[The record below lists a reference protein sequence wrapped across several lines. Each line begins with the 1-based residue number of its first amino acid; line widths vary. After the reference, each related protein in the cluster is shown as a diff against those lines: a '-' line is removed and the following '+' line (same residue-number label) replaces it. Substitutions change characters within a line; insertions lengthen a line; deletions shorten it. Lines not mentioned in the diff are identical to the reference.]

1 MKIKKND
8 LVVVTTGN
16 HKSATPKRVLEVRD
30 GGKKVVVEGVAVA
43 FKHVKKGHPKSPQ
56 GGRLEMEMAIDAS
69 NVMYF
74 DEAAG
79 KPCRLGYR
87 FTADGAKERY
97 CKGSGN
103 PAGLVSPPK
112 AKYATA
118 G

>member
-1 MKIKKND
+1 
-8 LVVVTTGN
+8 
-16 HKSATPKRVLEVRD
+16 
-30 GGKKVVVEGVAVA
+30 
-43 FKHVKKGHPKSPQ
+43 
-56 GGRLEMEMAIDAS
+56 MAIDAS

-112 AKYATA
+112 AKYATKS
-118 G
+118 